1 MFLFYDFSHMK
12 MFLMIL
18 VLNFLVRI
26 LNGIRGSWIQN
37 YSRTAVAGSVKKK
50 GDGSGICGILVRIRI
65 RESVPLTNGS

>member
-12 MFLMIL
+12 MFPMIL
-18 VLNFLVRI
+18 VLIFLVRI

-50 GDGSGICGILVRIRI
+50 ETEVGSVAYWYGSG
-65 RESVPLTNGS
+65 SVNPYL